1 MKPGAEEKL
10 ISCPKCGGAYS
21 PSLPKCPYC
30 GYIHERGA
38 ERKFL
43 NDLEQK
49 RQELDKVDD
58 QAREEYKNVWKSDG
72 KSILRRILI
81 IAAVLIALA
90 AVILILHQCADSGDD
105 GDYVQEMV
113 WQHEHFPELDR
124 LYEEG
129 KTEELLE
136 LLYRYGAEG
145 HDMWDWPHYEEVLEL
160 ERKDKP

>member
-1 MKPGAEEKL
+1 MKASKNTRPV
-10 ISCPKCGGAYS
+10 ICPKCSGEFD
-21 PSLPKCPYC
+21 PSLVKCPYC
-30 GYIHERGA
+30 GYIHESGA

-58 QAREEYKNVWKSDG
+58 QAREDYKTEWKKSG
-72 KSILRRILI
+72 KTILYRVLV
-81 IAAVLIALA
+81 IAAALAVLIAALL
-90 AVILILHQCADSGDD
+90 VLHGRTDPDED
-105 GDYVQEMV
+105 RDYVQEMV

-136 LLYRYGAEG
+136 LLHRYGAEG
-145 HDMWDWPHYEEVLEL
+145 HDMWDWPHYEEMREK
-160 ERKDKP
+160 EDRP

>member
-1 MKPGAEEKL
+1 MKASKNTRPV
-10 ISCPKCGGAYS
+10 ICPKCGGEFD
-21 PSLPKCPYC
+21 PSLVKCPYC
-30 GYIHERGA
+30 GYIHESGA

-58 QAREEYKNVWKSDG
+58 QAREDYKTEWKKSG
-72 KSILRRILI
+72 KTILYRVLV
-81 IAAVLIALA
+81 IAAALAVLIAALL
-90 AVILILHQCADSGDD
+90 VLHGRTDPDED
-105 GDYVQEMV
+105 RDYVQEMV

-136 LLYRYGAEG
+136 LLHRYGAEG
-145 HDMWDWPHYEEVLEL
+145 HDMWDWPHYEEMMEK
-160 ERKDKP
+160 EDRP